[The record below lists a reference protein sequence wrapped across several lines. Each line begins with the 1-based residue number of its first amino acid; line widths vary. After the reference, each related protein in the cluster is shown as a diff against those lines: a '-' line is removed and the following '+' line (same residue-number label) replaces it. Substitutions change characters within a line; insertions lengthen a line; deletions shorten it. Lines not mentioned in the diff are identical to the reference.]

1 MGISLSLYDRKDGTV
16 GRHGDPIADVY
27 AVVVRQN
34 NTILAVADGCSW
46 GHKPRLAARCAV
58 RGSMEYLTQK
68 LFNGESM
75 VLRYPTDNSEHA
87 KRQAALL
94 ANLTRVIQG
103 IRSQFENEPICA
115 WEVKEAIVK
124 HVIDVTNNQ
133 RGCMETSLKNVDN
146 PELSTLERRAK
157 ELEFKEK
164 LKTMGGKL
172 DHATLAVYEHT
183 TTLGYMLQSDVQYD
197 IVLGTIALTDKVVEH
212 RAIVSQSTV
221 LVNSGDYVELVMT
234 QCSVREVQ
242 CKFSVTQMHELT
254 FDGQPVMNE
263 YDCPVLDLSTTIFC
277 IWPNNAILAIADG
290 WNWGPNRGRQLAAQ
304 FTEVLKSFKNCSSRS
319 PHPQIPRRVTFIRMS
334 FDRAQELIMKHES
347 TTTSL
352 WCGSGL
358 PLVKSKGEWGLCVV
372 SVGNSSCF
380 VWQNK
385 TGVAYE
391 GNLAAIGSSKDA
403 LDYGGCLGPSIG
415 DDPDLSN
422 LLCCYA
428 TVSDDDRRSQRRSDH
443 LSALALKDALVE
455 YVVEAT
461 EAKRT
466 FLERSWHSVNDPD
479 LTTEERAAK
488 EKEIFQLADGYPG
501 KLDHATMVAYQV
513 GVLSENS
520 RYKPNRRHFF
530 FHQLSVWA
538 QRER

>member
-1 MGISLSLYDRKDGTV
+1 MYEHKPGSNE
-16 GRHGDPIADVY
+16 RHGDPIADVY
-27 AVVVRQN
+27 AF
-34 NTILAVADGCSW
+34 VA
-46 GHKPRLAARCAV
+46 R
-58 RGSMEYLTQK
+58 
-68 LFNGESM
+68 
-75 VLRYPTDNSEHA
+75 
-87 KRQAALL
+87 
-94 ANLTRVIQG
+94 
-103 IRSQFENEPICA
+103 
-115 WEVKEAIVK
+115 
-124 HVIDVTNNQ
+124 
-133 RGCMETSLKNVDN
+133 
-146 PELSTLERRAK
+146 
-157 ELEFKEK
+157 
-164 LKTMGGKL
+164 
-172 DHATLAVYEHT
+172 
-183 TTLGYMLQSDVQYD
+183 
-197 IVLGTIALTDKVVEH
+197 
-212 RAIVSQSTV
+212 
-221 LVNSGDYVELVMT
+221 
-234 QCSVREVQ
+234 
-242 CKFSVTQMHELT
+242 
-254 FDGQPVMNE
+254 
-263 YDCPVLDLSTTIFC
+263 
-277 IWPNNAILAIADG
+277 PNNAILAIADG
-290 WNWGPNRGRQLAAQ
+290 WNWGPKSRQAARCAVHGSIEKLQ
-304 FTEVLKSFKNCSSRS
+304 ELLFSES
-319 PHPQIPRRVTFIRMS
+319 PPTNTQDVVTCIRRS

-352 WCGSGL
+352 CVAVVC

-391 GNLAAIGSSKDA
+391 VTFAAIGSSKDA

-428 TVSDDDRRSQRRSDH
+428 TVSDDDVIFLTTDGISNNFDPVSLFQGTTELRNVRRPVSEFADRRNLSPTLPLLTQDQREAGKLSNLSNVLQKARSQRRSDH

-520 RYKPNRRHFF
+520 RYTKSKAFLFSPTVRFGRKEKDDDDD
-530 FHQLSVWA
+530 Q
-538 QRER
+538 